1 MYTFETA
8 DAVGAYAPNTK
19 AMLSPLTTVLLP
31 VNGSYVITQPFHLD
45 EEAAARTVFGGL
57 VASGWHTVAISMRLL
72 VTGELHPA
80 NGILGLGVEDLRW
93 LKPVRPGDTLR
104 IESEIVEVRPSMSR
118 PDHGVV
124 KIRHTTTNQDDVPVQ
139 VLTSIHLVARRP
151 ETGAPASG
159 DSTR

>member
-1 MYTFETA
+1 
-8 DAVGAYAPNTK
+8 
-19 AMLSPLTTVLLP
+19 
-31 VNGSYVITQPFHLD
+31 
-45 EEAAARTVFGGL
+45 
-57 VASGWHTVAISMRLL
+57 MRLL
-72 VTGELHPA
+72 VTGELRPA

-104 IESEIVEVRPSMSR
+104 VESEIVEVRPSMSR

-139 VLTSIHLVARRP
+139 VVTSIHLVARRP